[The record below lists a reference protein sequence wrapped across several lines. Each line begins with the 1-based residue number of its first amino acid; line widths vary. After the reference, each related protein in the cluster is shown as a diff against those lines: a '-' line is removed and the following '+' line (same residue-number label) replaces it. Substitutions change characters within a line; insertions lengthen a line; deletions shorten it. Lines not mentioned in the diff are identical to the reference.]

1 MDILYFCS
9 PPLLDYSAEQIN
21 DLKKHLN
28 LHVVIWVAL
37 HTPNHTILKLKEN
50 HSLKGIY
57 TFDTIKDQ
65 IENAELFESYFNGC
79 KSVHFLFFPARPG
92 LNILMLTVD
101 LLKLTNAIKPQI
113 VHFDDISG
121 RLLLFALLLRG
132 QKVVLNIHDPAL
144 HSGET
149 NILYSI
155 MRKVIFKKMAAFC
168 TFSHF
173 SQQLFINIYHPKVP
187 VADLRLVPYRAYSL
201 LGNRSVKEI
210 KKLPNEKV
218 LLFFGR
224 ISPYKGIDELLHV
237 FSNVLEKVSNIKL
250 VVAGTGT
257 YSYKLP
263 VSLQNSPA
271 LILVNRFIT
280 KNEIK
285 SLFEQADVIICPYRD
300 ATQSGVLMTA
310 AVFDVPAIVS
320 NVGALPEY
328 VRDGVNG
335 YVYDL
340 KDRMGLENAI
350 MKFLTENKDS
360 VKSIL
365 NNTGSE
371 VSRNSQLLV
380 NLYSQ
385 LIAAN

>member
-21 DLKKHLN
+21 DLKQHVN

-37 HTPNHTILKLKEN
+37 HSPNHTILKLNEQ

-57 TFDTIKDQ
+57 TFDAIKDE
-65 IENAELFESYFNGC
+65 IENADLFEEYFKGC
-79 KSVHFLFFPARPG
+79 ESVHFLFFPAKPG
-92 LNILMLTVD
+92 LNIISLTVD
-101 LLKLTNAIKPQI
+101 LLKLTNNVNPEII
-113 VHFDDISG
+113 HLDDISG
-121 RLLLFALLLRG
+121 RLLLFVLFLRR
-132 QKVVLNIHDPAL
+132 QKLILNIHDPAL
-144 HSGET
+144 HSGEA
-149 NILYSI
+149 NWFYSI

-168 TFSHF
+168 TFSKF
-173 SQQLFINIYHPKVP
+173 SRQLFISIYRPQVP
-187 VADLRLVPYRAYSL
+187 VVDLRLVPYYSYSL
-201 LGNRSVKEI
+201 LGGKAVKEI
-210 KKLPNEKV
+210 KKSPNEKV

-224 ISPYKGIDELLHV
+224 ISPYKGIDELLLA
-237 FSNVLEKVSNIKL
+237 FSKVLQKVPNVKL

-257 YSYKLP
+257 YQYNLP
-263 VSLQNSPA
+263 ASLLYSPR

-310 AVFDVPAIVS
+310 AVFDLPAIVS

-328 VRDGVNG
+328 IRDGVNG

-340 KDRMGLENAI
+340 KDEMGLENTI
-350 MKFLTENKDS
+350 MQFLTENRYLAKS
-360 VKSIL
+360 VLSRTDI
-365 NNTGSE
+365 E

-385 LIAAN
+385 LIAAK